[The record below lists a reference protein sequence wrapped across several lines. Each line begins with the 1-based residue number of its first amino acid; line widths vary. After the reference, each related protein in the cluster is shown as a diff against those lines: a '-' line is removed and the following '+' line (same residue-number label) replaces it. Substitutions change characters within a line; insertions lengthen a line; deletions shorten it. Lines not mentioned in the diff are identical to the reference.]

1 MKKGDLVYLDH
12 ILDSIQK
19 IAKYLDHVTYADFLK
34 DEEKQ
39 DAIIRK
45 IEIIGEAT
53 KRISKELRDK
63 YPNLPWRAM
72 AGMRDK
78 LIHDYFDVDLETVW
92 ITASSDI
99 PSLEKQ
105 ILKITQELSK

>member
-19 IAKYLDHVTYADFLK
+19 TAKYFDDVNYADFLK

-39 DAIIRK
+39 DAVIRK

-53 KRISKELRDK
+53 KRISKELRDQ
-63 YPNLPWRAM
+63 YLNLPWRAM

-92 ITASSDI
+92 ITATSDI

-105 ILKITQELSK
+105 ILKIIQEVR